1 MADKEDYFS
10 EFGEEEEY
18 VHHLKHGKFNLGLFM
33 KNIAQACGMNQLQFL
48 LTISV
53 ILALVVQWVNYQLK
67 TKPEAIE
74 RKKRFYGKKD

>member
-1 MADKEDYFS
+1 MS
-10 EFGEEEEY
+10 
-18 VHHLKHGKFNLGLFM
+18 LM
-33 KNIAQACGMNQLQFL
+33 KI

-74 RKKRFYGKKD
+74 RKKRLHGKKD